1 MKRSLD
7 GFSKIGVN
15 TQRKEGKALKK
26 DFFRKER
33 DLLGEEIIPEN
44 AYWGVHS
51 KRARDNFPF
60 SKKVPPSLV
69 KAYFAVKW
77 ACTRAN
83 LEVGLLEA
91 KIGNAIL
98 KACEEGMEGKF
109 NEEVI
114 VPIFQ
119 GGAGTSLNMNINEIL
134 ANRALEILG
143 YSKGNYQKIN
153 PFDHVNLSQST
164 NDTFMTA
171 VKVATLWQL
180 DELEKEIINLQE
192 TLQQKEKEF
201 ASVLKVG
208 RTELQDAVPITLGM
222 EFGAFAEAIARD
234 RWRLWKSRERIKEV
248 NLGGTAVGT
257 GLNAHP
263 EYIARAIVHLNEIS
277 GLPLAKAMNLF
288 ENTQNLDVFSEVSG
302 LLRSLAVNLR
312 KIAND
317 LRLLSMGPR
326 AGISEI
332 SLPALQEGSSIMPG
346 KVNPVMCEYIEG
358 IAIDVMGKDQAIA
371 FSCSSGQLELNH
383 LGPFIAAHI
392 LEMIEEL
399 KLGINAFTEKCLRG
413 IRANQE
419 RCNELLEKSF
429 ALATCIVPYLGHERT
444 SELVQKCLREGKNFR
459 DFLIEQKIF
468 SEEELKNILNPL
480 EISRPGIPGFGK
492 VEVKR
497 L

>member
-1 MKRSLD
+1 MK
-7 GFSKIGVN
+7 
-15 TQRKEGKALKK
+15 KEI
-26 DFFRKER
+26 FRKEK
-33 DLLGEEIIPEN
+33 DLLGEEPIPQN
-44 AYWGVHS
+44 AYWGIHS

-60 SKKVPPSLV
+60 QKRVPFPLI

-77 ACTRAN
+77 SCTKAN
-83 LEVGLLEA
+83 MEVGLLEERV
-91 KIGNAIL
+91 GNAIL
-98 KACEEGMEGKF
+98 KACEEGMEGRF

-143 YSKGNYQKIN
+143 YAKGNYQVVN
-153 PFDHVNLSQST
+153 PFDNVNLSQST

-180 DELEKEIINLQE
+180 EELEKEIINLQE
-192 TLQQKEKEF
+192 ALQQKEKEF

-263 EYIARAIVHLNEIS
+263 EYIARAIVYLNEIT

-312 KIAND
+312 KIVND

-326 AGISEI
+326 AGINEI
-332 SLPALQEGSSIMPG
+332 NLPPLQEGSSIMPG

-358 IAIDVMGKDQAIA
+358 IAIDIMGKDQTIA
-371 FSCSSGQLELNH
+371 FYCSSGQLELNH
-383 LGPFIAAHI
+383 LGPFIANHI
-392 LEMIEEL
+392 LEMVEEL
-399 KLGINAFTEKCLRG
+399 KLSINAFTEKCLRG
-413 IRANQE
+413 VKVNQE
-419 RCNELLEKSF
+419 RCSKLLEKSF

-444 SELVQKCLREGKNFR
+444 SELVQECFREGKNFR
-459 DFLIEQKIF
+459 DFLIERKIF

-492 VEVKR
+492 VEVKKP
-497 L
+497 